1 MESDK
6 YILAKEKKDNLA
18 THCNISDDEI
28 VRKFDLLLK
37 NGDYHKAAKM
47 AATTPKNILRTLQT
61 LQKFQEAVP
70 QATYPLGI
78 YFNTLLEQGSLNK
91 YESLEL
97 CRHALVQGKKQ
108 LIEKLIS
115 ENKLECSEELGD
127 LVKHYDVNLALSI
140 YLQGS
145 LPHKVYRSLGDVVEV
160 ISDAVERIKI
170 PVK

>member
-1 MESDK
+1 LSDFTREFVRMESDK
-6 YILAKEKKDNLA
+6 YNVAREKKDNLA

-28 VRKFDLLLK
+28 VRKFDLLIK
-37 NGDYHKAAKM
+37 NGDYHEAAKM

-97 CRHALVQGKKQ
+97 CRPALVQ
-108 LIEKLIS
+108 
-115 ENKLECSEELGD
+115 
-127 LVKHYDVNLALSI
+127 V
-140 YLQGS
+140 
-145 LPHKVYRSLGDVVEV
+145 
-160 ISDAVERIKI
+160 
-170 PVK
+170 

>member
-6 YILAKEKKDNLA
+6 YNVAREKKDNLA

-28 VRKFDLLLK
+28 VRKFDLLIK
-37 NGDYHKAAKM
+37 NGDYHEAAKM

-97 CRHALVQGKKQ
+97 CRPALVQGKKQ

-127 LVKHYDVNLALSI
+127 LVKQYDVNLALSI
-140 YLQGS
+140 YLSGS
-145 LPHKVYRSLGDVVEV
+145 LPDKVYRSLGDVVEV